1 MQVSRFWRLRK
12 ALNRSGKQ
20 PIMIT
25 IIDCGVNNL
34 RSVQKAF
41 EHLGYSTQVTRSPG
55 EIARAQKLVLPG
67 VGAFGTVMKSLQD
80 AELVEPV
87 LDHIANGK
95 PFLGVCLAL
104 QLLFD
109 WSEELG
115 LNTGLGVLSGKV
127 VRLPDAPGLKIP
139 HMGWSALELPRESQ
153 LLRGV
158 ENGSSVYF
166 VHSYHAV
173 PDDEK
178 IVVGT
183 STHGINFVAA
193 VERDNVMA
201 TQFHPEKSSAVGMKI
216 LDNYGKF

>member
-1 MQVSRFWRLRK
+1 
-12 ALNRSGKQ
+12 
-20 PIMIT
+20 MIT

-41 EHLGYSTQVTRSPG
+41 EHLEYSTLVTRSPD
-55 EIARAQKLVLPG
+55 EIARADKLVLPG
-67 VGAFGTVMKSLQD
+67 VGAFGAVMKTLRD
-80 AELVEPV
+80 ADLIEPI
-87 LDHIANGK
+87 LEHIEREK

-115 LNTGLGVLSGKV
+115 LNAGLGVLSGKV
-127 VRLPDAPGLKIP
+127 VRLPNAPGLKIP
-139 HMGWSALELPRESQ
+139 HMGWSALEIPRESK

-158 ENGSSVYF
+158 ENGASVYF

-173 PDDEK
+173 PDSEN
-178 IVVGT
+178 IIAAR
-183 STHGINFVAA
+183 STHGAPFVAA

-201 TQFHPEKSSAVGMKI
+201 TQFHPEKSSAVGLKI
-216 LDNYGKF
+216 LDNFGKS